1 MNETRPAFAAII
13 LMGFLLVA
21 FLSSTPGH
29 AQTLDEVYQ
38 KALTEGGTLNFYGT
52 LAPNQAS
59 KILPVFEARFPGN
72 KSQSNRR
79 HFRCARHP
87 RHHRG
92 ACRQNHR

>member
-1 MNETRPAFAAII
+1 MINTGAVLIERLSQRHNGRKPMNETRPAFAAII

-38 KALTEGGTLNFYGT
+38 KAVTEGGTLNFYGT

-59 KILPVFEARFPGN
+59 KILPSLKRAFLE
-72 KSQSNRR
+72 
-79 HFRCARHP
+79 
-87 RHHRG
+87 
-92 ACRQNHR
+92 